1 MDTKR
6 DYRKLLS
13 GDRIQV
19 RAGKKPDQRD
29 GGRKIEPF
37 YSDRSRILY
46 CSAFRRLQ
54 QKAQVFSMETNSNVR
69 SRLTH
74 SLEVADLG
82 RRLAEAISAQLRNL
96 KSVKG
101 FTHITGPVVVSIV
114 ENACLLHDIGN
125 PPFGHFGEAAI
136 QDWAKKRL
144 KEVTPAALVAPDG
157 NWIDDLEPLMRDFEE
172 FDGNPQGFRTVTKLF
187 REFGDCGLNLTHATL
202 LCALKYA
209 RGAGEKIDE
218 AWGVPRDI
226 VKKAGY
232 FQTEAEVVEKLRAG
246 VGLPAHRR
254 YPLTYIMEAAD
265 DIAYCMSDI
274 ADGIEKRLLSEAE
287 FIETF
292 ADIWDKKYGGDYP
305 REIEALLPDHRKKKR
320 RTGQEPR
327 KMYGFNRDFS
337 VPWSIRATEEA
348 VRAYISDHDA
358 IFEGTAKPLMER
370 DGEMCR
376 VLKTIRSVCGKLLYP
391 TAAAESI
398 ELTGYAVIGGILR
411 HYERLLELDYEQF
424 LWLVDPDEAE
434 NRGGHMPR
442 LDVER
447 RLYNRFGKGCV
458 AAYRQAVEKLD
469 ESEPS
474 FAAKEWWLRVHL
486 LVDHISS
493 MTDAHALESYQMLEG
508 IALMRT

>member
-1 MDTKR
+1 MDEKK
-6 DYRKLLS
+6 DYGRLLS

-19 RAGKKPDQRD
+19 RAGRKADQRD

-82 RRLAEAISAQLRNL
+82 RRLAEAISAQLKNL

-101 FTHITGPVVVSIV
+101 FTDITGPVVVSIV

-144 KEVTPAALVAPDG
+144 LSVAPAGLTTPDG
-157 NWIDDLEPLMRDFEE
+157 RWAGALSVWMRDFEE

-209 RGAGEKIDE
+209 RCAGETVDK
-218 AWGVPRDI
+218 AWGVPKDI
-226 VKKAGY
+226 VKKAG
-232 FQTEAEVVEKLRAG
+232 FFHTEDAVVEALREA

-274 ADGIEKRLLSEAE
+274 ADGIEKRLLTEAE
-287 FIETF
+287 FVEAF
-292 ADIWDKKYGGDYP
+292 AGIWDREYGTPYP
-305 REIEALLPDHRKKKR
+305 REIEAHLRRKR
-320 RTGQEPR
+320 RTDREEPQ
-327 KMYGFNRDFS
+327 MYGFNRDFS

-348 VRAYISDHDA
+348 VKYYIQDHDA
-358 IFEGTAKPLMER
+358 IFEGTARPLMER

-376 VLKTIRSVCGKLLYP
+376 VLKTIRDVCGKLLYP

-411 HYERLLELDYEQF
+411 HYERLLELTHGDF
-424 LWLVDPDEAE
+424 LWLTDPDAA
-434 NRGGHMPR
+434 RKLGGEKPR

-447 RLYNRFGKGCV
+447 RLFNRFGKGCL
-458 AAYRQAVEKLD
+458 AAYQAAVEKLD
-469 ESEPS
+469 RDDPD
-474 FAAKEWWLRVHL
+474 FAAREWWLRVHL

-493 MTDAHALESYQMLEG
+493 MTDAHALETYQMLEG